1 MFVITADQVD
11 SRSHADAVSD
21 ALSRIERAAG
31 DRLILPAE
39 RTAGDEVQ
47 ALTDRADAAYDLV
60 LDLTRDGRWSVG
72 VGVGPVRLPLGDSTR
87 ASTGD
92 AFFAAREAIEAA
104 KRTPSRF
111 ALRAQP
117 GAEGDAHHRIRPVDV
132 EALMGVVLALREKR
146 SDKGWEVHDLLASG
160 ATQSRAAASLGITQG
175 AVSMRA
181 RTGSSREELAASE
194 ALVRLLGVLDDTI
207 LDDTALDDTT
217 LDDTTTKG

>member
-1 MFVITADQVD
+1 MFVLTADQVD

-21 ALSRIERAAG
+21 ALARIESVAPG
-31 DRLILPAE
+31 ELLLPAE
-39 RTAGDEVQ
+39 RTAGDEIQ
-47 ALTDRADAAYDLV
+47 ALTDRADTAYRLV
-60 LDLTRDGRWSVG
+60 LELSRDGRWSIG
-72 VGVGPVRLPLGDSTR
+72 LGIGPVRLPLGESTR

-92 AFFAAREAIEAA
+92 AFFAARAAIDAA

-117 GAEGDAHHRIRPVDV
+117 EPESTPQNVRPADI
-132 EALMGVVLALREKR
+132 EALVAVVLALREKR
-146 SDKGWEVHDLLASG
+146 TDKGWEVHDLLASG
-160 ATQSRAAASLGITQG
+160 ATQSRAAATLGITQG

-194 ALVRLLGVLDDTI
+194 ALVRLLGM
-207 LDDTALDDTT
+207 